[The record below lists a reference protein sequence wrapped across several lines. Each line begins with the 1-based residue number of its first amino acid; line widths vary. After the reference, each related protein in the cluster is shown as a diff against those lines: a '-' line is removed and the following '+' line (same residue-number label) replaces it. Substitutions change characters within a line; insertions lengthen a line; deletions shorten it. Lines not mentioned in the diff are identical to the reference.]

1 VSGRRRREEIDGS
14 AAGAVRHGYATE
26 LMFAPREPGQDPRH
40 VDAIWPMWGMLDF
53 SPEGRGP
60 DTHPKLSY
68 G

>member
-1 VSGRRRREEIDGS
+1 
-14 AAGAVRHGYATE
+14 
-26 LMFAPREPGQDPRH
+26 MFAPREPGHDPRH